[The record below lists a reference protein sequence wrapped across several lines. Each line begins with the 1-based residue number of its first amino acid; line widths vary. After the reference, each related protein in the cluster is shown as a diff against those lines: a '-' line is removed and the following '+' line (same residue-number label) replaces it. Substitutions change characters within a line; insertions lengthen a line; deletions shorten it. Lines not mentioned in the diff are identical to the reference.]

1 MRSYDTQFLN
11 IMKLLM
17 AFFVMVV
24 HFSPFKTID
33 PLLHFISIHGFTRIA
48 VPFFILS
55 SGYLISEHGKIS
67 ELRLSKTLRK
77 LAKLYVF
84 WTLLYSPL
92 IIAQVVYSPDTIPW
106 WINLTR
112 NVFFEGSF
120 IHLWYL
126 IATII
131 GLLIVTKLMT
141 LMNMKFVVLV
151 VLLLFILGV
160 LGDSYY
166 RLSMTVPILSSFKSV
181 LFQFIRTT
189 RNGVFFAPIFLVGGM
204 LIKQYQPTFKKTT
217 LSIVLVAF
225 IIISL
230 VEILLLRNAGW
241 AKDYNMTFTILPLSI
256 ITFLLTLHI
265 HVSFDTQRYKEVA
278 TTLFYIHIGVY
289 VFIQYVLTSGDV
301 TKFRNYGFLDFILT
315 LILSLL
321 LTFIIHRFK
330 HIPWVRDYFM

>member
-1 MRSYDTQFLN
+1 
-11 IMKLLM
+11 MKLLM

-67 ELRLSKTLRK
+67 ELRLSKTLKK

-84 WTLLYSPL
+84 WTLIYSPL
-92 IIAQVVYSPDTIPW
+92 IVAQVVYSPDSTPW
-106 WINLTR
+106 YINLAR

-131 GLLIVTKLMT
+131 GLLIVTKLMS
-141 LMNMKFVVLV
+141 LMNMKLV
-151 VLLLFILGV
+151 VLAVFLLFILGV

-166 RLSMTVPILSSFKSV
+166 GWSITVPILSSFKSV

-189 RNGVFFAPIFLVGGM
+189 RNGVFFAPIFLVGGI
-204 LIKQYQPTFKKTT
+204 LIKEYQPHFKKTT
-217 LSIVLVAF
+217 LLVVLVAF

-241 AKDYNMTFTILPLSI
+241 ARDYNMTFAILPLSI
-256 ITFLLTLHI
+256 IAFLLTLHI
-265 HVSFDTQRYKEVA
+265 QVSFDTQRYKEIA

-289 VFIQYVLTSGDV
+289 VFIQFILTSGDIAQ
-301 TKFRNYGFLDFILT
+301 FRNYGFLDFLLT
-315 LILSLL
+315 LILSLM

-330 HIPWVRDYFM
+330 HIPWIREYLM